1 MRSFL
6 LLQSDYG
13 IVMRRHSQTL
23 PQQARSLHIEVPR
36 IFTRWEVAL
45 VTNTY
50 ITVQCA
56 GSASGERLPPFILYK
71 GTNLYQR
78 WTEGGP
84 AGVLYGVSESGWM
97 DSSNVLSRFKNLFLR
112 AVAHL

>member
-23 PQQARSLHIEVPR
+23 PQQARSLHIDVPR

-45 VTNTY
+45 VTNISLFTALEVHLGNDC
-50 ITVQCA
+50 T
-56 GSASGERLPPFILYK
+56 F
-71 GTNLYQR
+71 TN
-78 WTEGGP
+78 GG
-84 AGVLYGVSESGWM
+84 
-97 DSSNVLSRFKNLFLR
+97 RR
-112 AVAHL
+112 VAQQVCYMV

>member
-23 PQQARSLHIEVPR
+23 PQQARSLHIDVPR

-45 VTNTY
+45 VTNISLFTALEVHLGNDY
-50 ITVQCA
+50 PRSFCTKEQT
-56 GSASGERLPPFILYK
+56 FTK
-71 GTNLYQR
+71 GGR
-78 WTEGGP
+78 
-84 AGVLYGVSESGWM
+84 
-97 DSSNVLSRFKNLFLR
+97 R
-112 AVAHL
+112 VAQQVCYMV